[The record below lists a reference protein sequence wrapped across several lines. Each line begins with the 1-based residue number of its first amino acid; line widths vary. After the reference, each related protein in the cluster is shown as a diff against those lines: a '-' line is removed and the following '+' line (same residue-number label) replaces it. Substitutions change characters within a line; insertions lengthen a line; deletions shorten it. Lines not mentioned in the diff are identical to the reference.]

1 MKERA
6 GSDDAGRYPSPLV
19 AWYGVAFLL
28 LCYFMFFVDRNIL
41 TLLVAPVRRD
51 LQINDTEMGILNGY
65 AFSFLGGVFSIP
77 FAWWAD
83 RRSRR
88 GTIIFGVALWG
99 CCTIA
104 SGFTVT
110 FTQLLLTR
118 MGLGIAEASLTPA
131 AFSMISDY
139 FPRERRGFAVG
150 VYGVGG
156 FGGIGLSY
164 LIGGAVLAAFR
175 GVPTVS
181 LPVVGATSLWHAAFI
196 VVGFIT
202 ILLAVGMCTVRE
214 PPRVDSRRQPGVGD
228 VSFFEHLWKI
238 WPAFWRVAAGYMSL
252 GVLSIGWFAW
262 LPSYFIRVFKM
273 SPISAGIEVGWVTTV
288 GGVVGV
294 AVGGYIADWLTK
306 RGARGGKLPTLIM
319 MFVMGIPCALG
330 ILVSDSP
337 KMSLFWAGLFTFM
350 DGIGFQQYGNV
361 MQEMFPAH
369 LKARA
374 VASWNFCN
382 AVLTYGVGPFTFG
395 LATDYVFRGDD
406 GLRYTLGLCSLPVI
420 AVGFACAWFARKP
433 HDRARHLVDPAA
445 KVDLDWIA
453 SVAAARA
460 PAE

>member
-1 MKERA
+1 MNESA
-6 GSDDAGRYPSPLV
+6 GGGDAGRYPSPLI
-19 AWYGVAFLL
+19 AWIGVTFLL

-51 LQINDTEMGILNGY
+51 LQISDAEMGILNGY
-65 AFSFLGGVFSIP
+65 AFSVLGGVFSIP

-110 FTQLLLTR
+110 FAQLLLTR

-150 VYGVGG
+150 VYGAGG

-175 GVPTVS
+175 GVPTVD

-196 VVGFIT
+196 VVGAIT
-202 ILLAVGMCTVRE
+202 VLLAIAMFTVSE
-214 PPRVDSRRQPGVGD
+214 PARMDSRSQTVADDIPY
-228 VSFFEHLWKI
+228 FQHLRKI

-262 LPSYFIRVFKM
+262 LPTYFIRVFKLP
-273 SPISAGIEVGWVTTV
+273 PISAAIEVGWVTTIGGV
-288 GGVVGV
+288 GGVV
-294 AVGGYIADWLTK
+294 VGGFIADWLMK

-319 MFVMGIPCALG
+319 MFAMGIPCALG
-330 ILVSDSP
+330 ILVSDNP
-337 KMSLFWAGLFTFM
+337 NLSLFWAGFFTFM
-350 DGIGFQQYGNV
+350 VGIGFQQYGNV

-382 AVLTYGVGPFTFG
+382 AILTYGVGPFTFG
-395 LATDYVFRGDD
+395 LATDYVFRSED
-406 GLRYTLGLCSLPVI
+406 GLRYTIGLCSLPVI
-420 AVGFACAWFARKP
+420 AVGFACAWYARKP
-433 HDRARHLVDPAA
+433 YDRARHMVDPTV
-445 KVDLDWIA
+445 KVALDWL
-453 SVAAARA
+453 AAAGGA
-460 PAE
+460 HTPAE